1 MSESSISRSWRRCLH
16 AYPQVSIKPSLLV
29 STAVYRR
36 MHAAQFGARRNPR
49 KRPPFRKERR
59 PKVFSNLVVGY
70 FRFAKTTAPAM
81 VRTALSSSEK
91 STERLISISPL
102 RHNCPNTMRKQAS
115 DAVNGFIAGLLCR
128 ATVPSS
134 TTGPFFVSNP
144 ALPELAAGAWAFRL
158 SDPTEI
164 GRIVLDCF
172 REHLLSQKPDLKT
185 LEGPPFEAPPY
196 E

>member
-1 MSESSISRSWRRCLH
+1 MPSSLPTGLQRSRQLSISERMMHNSEPEEIQEKGRPSEKRCGLN
-16 AYPQVSIKPSLLV
+16 VCKSSRWLLSICEK
-29 STAVYRR
+29 
-36 MHAAQFGARRNPR
+36 
-49 KRPPFRKERR
+49 
-59 PKVFSNLVVGY
+59 
-70 FRFAKTTAPAM
+70 TAPAI
-81 VRTALSSSEK
+81 VRTALNSSEK